1 MDLSGQE
8 RDAILTGLSL
18 LRQAIEGGLANKN
31 PVDDGI
37 ADLFTNGGEHRGLSS
52 KGITRLADLILY
64 EYPAPALGADHEDEL
79 QADRSLP
86 PQISQV
92 GVSHWSEY
100 QEGRKPQSDSSAFVM
115 EVTDR
120 RSEEG
125 KAEIVLAAREGE
137 VDDVMSV
144 AMEVASEPSSG
155 AATQATLVHIGEAL
169 LLTLFK
175 VRDEL
180 ILLPS
185 SGEIGLSKV
194 RMPNGESAWSI
205 S

>member
-18 LRQAIEGGLANKN
+18 LRRAIEGGLANQS
-31 PVDDGI
+31 PVDDGN

-52 KGITRLADLILY
+52 KGIARLADLILY
-64 EYPAPALGADHEDEL
+64 EYPAPALGADCEREL
-79 QADRSLP
+79 AVDRSQSP
-86 PQISQV
+86 RISRMA
-92 GVSHWSEY
+92 VSHWSEY
-100 QEGRKPQSDSSAFVM
+100 PGEHRPRSDGCAFVM

-137 VDDVMSV
+137 VDDLMSV
-144 AMEVASEPSSG
+144 AVEVATEPSSG
-155 AATQATLVHIGEAL
+155 AATQASLVHIGEEHI
-169 LLTLFK
+169 LTLFK

-180 ILLPS
+180 LLLPS
-185 SGEIGLSKV
+185 SPQVSLSQV
-194 RMPNGESAWSI
+194 RMPNGELAWSI